1 MDRRA
6 TDMKRS
12 SRILII
18 LLVSVGVVLL
28 FLSRPVSPTANPVVI
43 NGTAVP
49 PVPTLN
55 RDRVAHGASLYGQYC
70 AECHGANLEGAP
82 DWKRRLPDGS
92 LPPPPHDSSGHTW
105 HHPDSL
111 LSSIIANCGDPTDN
125 SKMPA
130 FKDKLYDDQIIAIL
144 ESLKSKWGSQEREFQ
159 WWITATQDRP

>member
-1 MDRRA
+1 
-6 TDMKRS
+6 MKRP

-43 NGTAVP
+43 NSTAVP

-105 HHPDSL
+105 HHPDLL
-111 LSSIIANCGDPTDN
+111 LSSIIANGGDPTDN

-130 FKDKLYDDQIIAIL
+130 FKDKLHDDQIIAIL
-144 ESLKSKWGSQEREFQ
+144 EFLKSKWGNREREFQ
-159 WWITATQDRP
+159 WWVTATQNHP